1 VPQSIPLNN
10 DEIEVACD
18 LQWFVRCE
26 TGLSGVAEMLWE
38 RLQPIRDGDYGGT
51 ASTDLS
57 TDEAYAVVDA
67 GEFARSRLPL
77 DNDETDLVMRLR
89 SLLD

>member
-18 LQWFVRCE
+18 LLWFVRCE

>member
-10 DEIEVACD
+10 HEIEVACD
-18 LQWFVRCE
+18 LLWFVRCE

-38 RLQPIRDGDYGGT
+38 RLQPIRDGDYGDT

-57 TDEAYAVVDA
+57 TDEAYAVVHA

-77 DNDETDLVMRLR
+77 DNDEQI
-89 SLLD
+89 S

>member
-1 VPQSIPLNN
+1 MRQRLALSN

-18 LQWFVRCE
+18 LLWFVKRE
-26 TGLSGVAEMLWE
+26 ASLSDVAEEPWE
-38 RLQPIRDGDYGGT
+38 RLQPIRHGDYGGT

-57 TDEAYAVVDA
+57 SDEVRAVIDA
-67 GEFARSRLPL
+67 GDFTGPRVPL
-77 DNDETDLVMRLR
+77 DEDETALLTRLR

>member
-1 VPQSIPLNN
+1 
-10 DEIEVACD
+10 
-18 LQWFVRCE
+18 
-26 TGLSGVAEMLWE
+26 ML
-38 RLQPIRDGDYGGT
+38 RQVQDGTFRRRRDAVGAAQPIRDGDYGGA

-67 GEFARSRLPL
+67 GEFARSRRPP